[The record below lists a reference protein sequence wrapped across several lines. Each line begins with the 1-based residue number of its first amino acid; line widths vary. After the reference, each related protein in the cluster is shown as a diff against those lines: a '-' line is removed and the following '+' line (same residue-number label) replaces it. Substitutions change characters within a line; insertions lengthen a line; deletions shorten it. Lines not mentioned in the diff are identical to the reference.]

1 MINNVREDK
10 LQEYLL
16 IVLEQ
21 CVRVVFAGICGGII
35 GYERKNRGKGAGI
48 RTHIIVSM
56 ASALMMV
63 ISKYGFNDMSFG
75 GDFRLDPSRVA
86 SQIVSGVGF
95 LGAGM
100 IFVQKKTVH
109 GLTTAAGVW
118 ATSGIGMAVGCGM
131 YILGLFCSLLIL
143 LIQVITHK
151 RWKIFHYQYEEQI
164 FFSLSDDSEAL
175 EYLKKYIT
183 DLNITITKIKVNTN
197 GDTNVD
203 VELTVILPDGFNA
216 LNLFDFERKYIIS
229 MDV

>member
-1 MINNVREDK
+1 
-10 LQEYLL
+10 
-16 IVLEQ
+16 
-21 CVRVVFAGICGGII
+21 
-35 GYERKNRGKGAGI
+35 
-48 RTHIIVSM
+48 
-56 ASALMMV
+56 
-63 ISKYGFNDMSFG
+63 
-75 GDFRLDPSRVA
+75 
-86 SQIVSGVGF
+86 
-95 LGAGM
+95 M

>member
-1 MINNVREDK
+1 M
-10 LQEYLL
+10 QEYLL
-16 IVLEQ
+16 AVLEQ
-21 CVRVVFAGICGGII
+21 CLRVVFAGVCGGII

-56 ASALMMV
+56 ASALMMI

-75 GDFRLDPSRVA
+75 EDFRLDPSRVA

-100 IFVQKKTVH
+100 IFVQKKMVH

-131 YILGLFCSLLIL
+131 YILGLFCSLLVL

-151 RWKIFHYQYEEQI
+151 RWKIFHGQYEEQL

-183 DLNITITKIKVNTN
+183 DLNITITKIKVNTGRGSN
-197 GDTNVD
+197 IDIEVTA
-203 VELTVILPDGFNA
+203 ILPVGFNV
-216 LNLFDFERKYIIS
+216 LNLFNFERKYILS

>member
-1 MINNVREDK
+1 M
-10 LQEYLL
+10 QEYLL
-16 IVLEQ
+16 AVLEQ
-21 CVRVVFAGICGGII
+21 CLRVVFAGVCGGII

-56 ASALMMV
+56 ASALMMI

-75 GDFRLDPSRVA
+75 EDFRLDPSRVA

-100 IFVQKKTVH
+100 IFVQKKMVH

-131 YILGLFCSLLIL
+131 YILGLFCSLLVL

-151 RWKIFHYQYEEQI
+151 RWKIFYGQYEEQL

-183 DLNITITKIKVNTN
+183 DLNITITKMKVNTGRGSN
-197 GDTNVD
+197 IDIEVTA
-203 VELTVILPDGFNA
+203 ILPVGFNV
-216 LNLFDFERKYIIS
+216 LNLFNFERKYILS